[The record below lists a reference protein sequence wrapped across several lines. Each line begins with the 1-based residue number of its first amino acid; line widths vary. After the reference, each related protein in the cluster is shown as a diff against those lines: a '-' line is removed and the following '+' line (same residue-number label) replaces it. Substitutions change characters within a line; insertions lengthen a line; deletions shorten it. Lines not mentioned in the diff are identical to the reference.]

1 MARLLCGLADP
12 HAAKELGPTWLR
24 VDQLDSFKRLGAIGC
39 CQINRLLGFVVG
51 ECDGKS
57 RYFRPLKS
65 LVVLV
70 FEVRRGEQYGLGPF
84 AGDFASMIKV
94 SEVISRAIELAINI

>member
-1 MARLLCGLADP
+1 MALADP
-12 HAAKELGPTWLR
+12 PAAKELSITWLR
-24 VDQLDSFKRLGAIGC
+24 VDQLNSFKRLRAFGC

-51 ECDGKS
+51 ECDGKG

-70 FEVRRGEQYGLGPF
+70 FEVRRGEQYGLGAF
-84 AGDFASMIKV
+84 AGDFASMIKAP
-94 SEVISRAIELAINI
+94 EVISCSIKLAIDI